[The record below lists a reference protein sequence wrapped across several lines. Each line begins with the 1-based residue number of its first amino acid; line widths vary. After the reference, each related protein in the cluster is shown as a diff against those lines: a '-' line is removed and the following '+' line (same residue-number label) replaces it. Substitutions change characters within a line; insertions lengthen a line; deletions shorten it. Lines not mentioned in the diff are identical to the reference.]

1 MPVGAWGLRHT
12 NDTGRN
18 DVFALLSISRATTC
32 ECVGFKMAQKY
43 RIIKKEF
50 LAWACAR
57 DSHLSNGTIRSIAR

>member
-32 ECVGFKMAQKY
+32 ERVGFKMAQKY
-43 RIIKKEF
+43 RIIKKEL
-50 LAWACAR
+50 LAWTCAR